1 VVLQFNRQ
9 IGTVCF
15 VDLGLYLLASN
26 NIWRDVARFRSAGV
40 REPLLLHSIF
50 YWHRRVAGQ
59 SVSVLL
65 VRQPINW

>member
-1 VVLQFNRQ
+1 VVLQFDRQ
-9 IGTVCF
+9 IGAVCL

-26 NIWRDVARFRSAGV
+26 NIRRNVARFRSAGI
-40 REPLLLHSIF
+40 REPLLLHSIL
-50 YWHRRVAGQ
+50 YWHRRVASQ